1 MQKYIQRKV
10 LIWHGFT
17 NHFKVLVAMASDPL
31 RQLHVF
37 WHNGYPLCMDSTE
50 VGVLK
55 EPNNVGLH
63 PLLES
68 REGSNLDAKGGGVLL
83 HKTPGKTL
91 EGQLLDQK
99 FSGPLISP
107 DLLQSHR
114 PWSVFLFLYLIR
126 CISFL
131 DDRLKTMIIKTYVEL
146 EFNFTFL
153 GAFPPEDF
161 LAVCLTRAMT
171 FRRFNQQL
179 QYPFLKTELPFQYLL
194 ERAHTIIG
202 RDCA

>member
-1 MQKYIQRKV
+1 
-10 LIWHGFT
+10 
-17 NHFKVLVAMASDPL
+17 MASDPL

-50 VGVLK
+50 VGVLE
-55 EPNNVGLH
+55 EPNNVSLH

-91 EGQLLDQK
+91 EGQLLDQQL
-99 FSGPLISP
+99 SGPLISP

-131 DDRLKTMIIKTYVEL
+131 DDRLKTTIIKT
-146 EFNFTFL
+146 
-153 GAFPPEDF
+153 
-161 LAVCLTRAMT
+161 
-171 FRRFNQQL
+171 
-179 QYPFLKTELPFQYLL
+179 
-194 ERAHTIIG
+194 
-202 RDCA
+202 